1 MRTDSG
7 QVFKLSEY
15 RPTDYLIPE
24 TKMTFRLEEGN
35 VTCRTVLSVERRD
48 GVAEGTPLV
57 LDGDGL
63 ALVSLKLDGRLLND
77 GFEAS
82 PDKLA
87 LSSPPARFELEIV
100 TRLDPDAN
108 KALSGLYRSS
118 GNYCTQCEAEGFR
131 RITYFLDR

>member
-48 GVAEGTPLV
+48 GVA
-57 LDGDGL
+57 
-63 ALVSLKLDGRLLND
+63 
-77 GFEAS
+77 
-82 PDKLA
+82 
-87 LSSPPARFELEIV
+87 
-100 TRLDPDAN
+100 
-108 KALSGLYRSS
+108 
-118 GNYCTQCEAEGFR
+118 
-131 RITYFLDR
+131 